1 MNAKIL
7 VTGPTGKTGKR
18 TVEHLIRA
26 SQTVRVFA
34 HSDNHA
40 SKHLLALGAE
50 VVFGDLLDY
59 QAIRTAL
66 EGIDSAYLC
75 YPVRPGLIEATAI
88 FAEAASDARLGAV
101 VNMSQICAR
110 REAKSH
116 AAFNHWV
123 SERVLDRT
131 GIATTHLRPTFFAEW
146 FAMPGVRS
154 AVKKGHVKLPFANGT
169 HAPIAAEDQAHFI
182 AEILQRPTPHAGK
195 TYDLCGPEQR
205 PYRQWFEELSEILG
219 KEIRYDVTTEDE
231 TRALFESW
239 FNSFLAQHIVEVSKD
254 YDAGVFAGTDEV
266 IERYTGQKPMTFDT
280 YIRGN
285 IGLYEA

>member
-1 MNAKIL
+1 MSAKIL

-18 TVEHLIRA
+18 TVEHLIR
-26 SQTVRVFA
+26 SGQEVRVFA
-34 HSDNHA
+34 HSDNEG
-40 SKHLLALGAE
+40 SKHLRALGAE

-59 QAIRTAL
+59 PSIRTAL
-66 EGIDSAYLC
+66 QGIGAAYLC

-88 FAEAASDARLGAV
+88 FAEAAVDARVGAV

-131 GIATTHLRPTFFAEW
+131 GIAITHLRPTFFAEW
-146 FAMPGVRS
+146 FAMPGLR
-154 AVKKGHVKLPFANGT
+154 AAIKEGHVKLPFHDGT
-169 HAPIAAEDQAHFI
+169 HAPIAAEDQARFI
-182 AEILQRPTPHAGK
+182 AEILQRPMPHAGK
-195 TYDLCGPEQR
+195 TYELCGPQQR
-205 PYRQWFEELSEILG
+205 PYREWFQELSGILG
-219 KEIRYDVTTEDE
+219 REIRYDVTTEDE
-231 TRALFESW
+231 TRTLFESW
-239 FNSFLAQHIVEVSKD
+239 FNGFLAQHILEVSKD
-254 YDAGVFAGTDEV
+254 YNAGVFAGTDEV

-285 IGLYEA
+285 LGLYEA